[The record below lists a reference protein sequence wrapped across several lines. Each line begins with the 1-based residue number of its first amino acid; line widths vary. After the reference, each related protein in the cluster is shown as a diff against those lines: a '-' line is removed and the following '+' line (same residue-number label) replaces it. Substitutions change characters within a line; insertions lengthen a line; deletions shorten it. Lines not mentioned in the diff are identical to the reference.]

1 MNLSFLLV
9 INSVSPL
16 LLRVHCTKA
25 KAVRHPA
32 FIMLSVNK
40 FAQLLPTVYIIA
52 QHHFVNLE
60 SRSGD

>member
-16 LLRVHCTKA
+16 VLRVHCTKA
-25 KAVRHPA
+25 KAVRQPA
-32 FIMLSVNK
+32 FIMLSLNK
-40 FAQLLPTVYIIA
+40 FAKLLPRVYIIA